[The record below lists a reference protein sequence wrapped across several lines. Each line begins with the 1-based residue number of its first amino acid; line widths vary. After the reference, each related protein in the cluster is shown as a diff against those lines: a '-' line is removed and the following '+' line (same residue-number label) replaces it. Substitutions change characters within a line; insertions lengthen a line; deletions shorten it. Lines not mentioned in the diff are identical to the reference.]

1 MGTEQVYTDTRQ
13 RSVLGIIPDLIANRE
28 LLFNLV
34 AKGLRVRYRI
44 AAAGLFW
51 AVLQPLLMMAILSLV
66 FGLLLGARAEA
77 FGIKLPVPYP
87 AFLLVGLIPWQFFA
101 SAVNEGTRSLI
112 THRELVNKV
121 YFPREL
127 IPLSTVLDWFVNLL
141 IGTALLVVAL
151 ALFGCSLG
159 LHLLWLVPLLALELA
174 LVIGLTLILSC
185 LNVFFRDVQYIVEAA
200 ILFGFYACP
209 ILYPLASV
217 RDFAAAHEAP
227 EALRLYLMNPM
238 AGLIEACHQ
247 AIVWEQAPGLDL
259 LWWPLA
265 FTGACLVF
273 GAWFYRRNACCFAD
287 YL

>member
-1 MGTEQVYTDTRQ
+1 MGTEQVYTDARQ
-13 RSVLGIIPDLIANRE
+13 RSVLGIIPDVVANRE
-28 LLFNLV
+28 LLVNLV

-66 FGLLLGARAEA
+66 FGLLMGGRAEA
-77 FGIKLPVPYP
+77 FGIVLPIPYP

-127 IPLSTVLDWFVNLL
+127 IPLSTVLDWFVNLI
-141 IGTALLVVAL
+141 IGIVLLVAVL
-151 ALFGCSLG
+151 AVFRCPLG
-159 LHLLWLVPLLALELA
+159 IHLLWLVPLMTIELA
-174 LVIGLTLILSC
+174 LVVGVTLVLSC
-185 LNVFFRDVQYIVEAA
+185 LNVYFRDVQYIVEAA
-200 ILFGFYACP
+200 VLFGFYACP
-209 ILYPLASV
+209 VLYPLAAV
-217 RDFAAAHEAP
+217 RDFAAAHNAP
-227 EALRLYLMNPM
+227 DLYRFYMMNPM

-247 AIVWEQAPGLDL
+247 AIVWGHAPGIDL

-265 FTGACLVF
+265 FTGGCLVL
-273 GAWFYRRNACCFAD
+273 GAWVFRRSACCFAD